1 MLDPQVAAL
10 GAQLVEVSAQRD
22 ASRAAAAAAMDASA
36 ESRAEA
42 DALNR
47 ALLDTWRTLRRN

>member
-10 GAQLVEVSAQRD
+10 GAQLVEVAAQRD